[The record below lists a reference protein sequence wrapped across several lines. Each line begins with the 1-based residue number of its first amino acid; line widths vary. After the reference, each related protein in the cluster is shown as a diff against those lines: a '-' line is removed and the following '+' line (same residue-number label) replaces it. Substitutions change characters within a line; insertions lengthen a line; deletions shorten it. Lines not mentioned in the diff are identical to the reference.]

1 MMLGLPEII
10 IIVVLLIIIACIVAI
25 VKVIR
30 SSLSASRKVVWILL
44 SLVTSFIVLQV
55 ILTAM
60 EYWFNKP

>member
-1 MMLGLPEII
+1 MLPGLPEII

>member
-1 MMLGLPEII
+1 MLLGLPEIY

-44 SLVTSFIVLQV
+44 SIVISFIVLQV
-55 ILTAM
+55 LSAAM